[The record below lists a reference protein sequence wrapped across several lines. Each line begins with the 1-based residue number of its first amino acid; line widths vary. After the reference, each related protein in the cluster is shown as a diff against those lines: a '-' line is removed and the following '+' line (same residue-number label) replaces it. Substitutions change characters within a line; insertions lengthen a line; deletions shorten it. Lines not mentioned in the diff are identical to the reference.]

1 MDECNKVLI
10 SFSVVGKGRRWGSGR
25 RLPGRQL
32 GSCHSSQ
39 PWRHRRRHHPG
50 KLLPLT
56 TSGRCF
62 SSLLADD
69 ERGKLKKKKK
79 TQTKTKTPIWIDG
92 IDYFNEIQMRKE
104 KVSRWS
110 ILIIR
115 ASWTNQQKQRRM
127 RRAGGRHDADYHLV
141 LASSLSFTFH
151 ASDIG
156 ERSLKNVES
165 CRDPPHET
173 AKNGQSQSIQIEIQ
187 WNPMKQPNLT

>member
-1 MDECNKVLI
+1 MLI

-79 TQTKTKTPIWIDG
+79 KPKPKRKRQSELMELITLTKFKWGERRFLAGRYLSSARVEPTNKNKDGWDEPVDATTQITIW
-92 IDYFNEIQMRKE
+92 
-104 KVSRWS
+104 
-110 ILIIR
+110 
-115 ASWTNQQKQRRM
+115 SWR
-127 RRAGGRHDADYHLV
+127 LLSV
-141 LASSLSFTFH
+141 SLSMLQKSVKDLWRMSNRVVVLLT
-151 ASDIG
+151 
-156 ERSLKNVES
+156 
-165 CRDPPHET
+165 
-173 AKNGQSQSIQIEIQ
+173 
-187 WNPMKQPNLT
+187 KQ